1 MMTEIETADFAKNY
15 QPVSVVI
22 VNWNRYEDTC
32 ECIDSLLAQK
42 GVSLKIICVDNGS
55 SDNSGQR
62 LREKY
67 DQIQLLQ
74 LNSNLGFAGG
84 YNLGIKQA
92 LKQNTD
98 YILIVNNDTVADE
111 WMVSKLLP
119 EIQASNIG
127 ICAPLIYYFE
137 NPARIWS
144 SGGYINK
151 RLLMPINSHHDNEN
165 LSHPV
170 ERTFISGCCY
180 LMKKEL
186 IEQLGLFDES
196 FFLYME
202 DLDYCRRIMQTQW
215 KMKVVPSA
223 KLYHKVAASS
233 EGQYSPMERYF
244 YGLSSGIYYRKYINS
259 SNAWLI
265 IPFRLIS
272 AILWTLRLISSG
284 NFQSV
289 GAYLKGLWEGW
300 IKWSPLPPPSSIT

>member
-1 MMTEIETADFAKNY
+1 MMTDRETAEIAKNY
-15 QPVSVVI
+15 IAVSVVT

-32 ECIDSLLAQK
+32 ECIDSLLSQK
-42 GVSLKIICVDNGS
+42 EVSLKIICVDNGS

-62 LREKY
+62 LQKKY

-74 LNSNLGFAGG
+74 LNRNLGFAGG

-92 LKQNTD
+92 LKQNTN
-98 YILIVNNDTVADE
+98 YILIINNDTVADE
-111 WMVSKLLP
+111 WMVSKLLR

-127 ICAPLIYYFE
+127 ICAPMIYYFE

-165 LSHPV
+165 LSHPI

-186 IEQLGLFDES
+186 IEQVGLFDES

-202 DLDYCRRIMQTQW
+202 DLDFCLRIMQTQW

-233 EGQYSPMERYF
+233 EGQYSPIERYY
-244 YGLSSGIYYRKYINS
+244 YGLSTGIYYRKYINIR
-259 SNAWLI
+259 NVWLI
-265 IPFRLIS
+265 VPFRLIS
-272 AILWTLRLISSG
+272 AILWTFRLVFSG
-284 NFQSV
+284 NIRSLSS
-289 GAYLKGLWEGW
+289 YWKGLLTGW
-300 IKWSPLPPPSSIT
+300 TKLPTSFS

>member
-1 MMTEIETADFAKNY
+1 MINKIGSANITKKY
-15 QPVSVVI
+15 QTVSVVI

-42 GVSLKIICVDNGS
+42 GVSLKITCVDNGS
-55 SDNSGQR
+55 SDNSGSR

-74 LNSNLGFAGG
+74 LNRNLGFAGG
-84 YNLGIKQA
+84 YNLGIKEA

-98 YILIVNNDTVADE
+98 YILIINNDTVADE
-111 WMVSKLLP
+111 WMVSKLLS
-119 EIQASNIG
+119 EIQANNIG
-127 ICAPLIYYFE
+127 IDAPLIYYFE
-137 NPARIWS
+137 NPSRIWS

-151 RLLMPINSHHDNEN
+151 QLLIPLNSHHTNEN

-180 LMKKEL
+180 LMKKDL
-186 IEQLGLFDES
+186 IEQVGLFDES

-233 EGQYSPMERYF
+233 KGQYSPMERYY
-244 YGLSSGIYYRKYINS
+244 YGLSSGVYYRKYINIR
-259 SNAWLI
+259 NVWI
-265 IPFRLIS
+265 IVPFRLIS
-272 AILWTLRLISSG
+272 AILWTFRLVFSG
-284 NFQSV
+284 NFQSI
-289 GAYLKGLWEGW
+289 GAYWKGLWKGW
-300 IKWSPLPPPSSIT
+300 TK